1 MATRGR
7 PRTFDRELALRRAIE
22 LFWEQGYEGTSIAD
36 LTQAMGI
43 AAPSLYAAFGSKEDL
58 FREAVERYAVDS
70 PTDRA
75 LAREPTA
82 RAAVAAMLHDNADD
96 YADPATPLGCMLV
109 LGAPVGTPA
118 RSGVRELLA
127 RERRTALDRLQ
138 ARLDRGHRRRRRPAR
153 HGHGHAGA
161 LLLHRARRDVDQ
173 GARRRVRRG
182 AARGRRRGPRRVGR
196 AAQVARGPGRCLAR
210 CPSISTTPSAT

>member
-7 PRTFDRELALRRAIE
+7 PRSFDRELALRQAIE
-22 LFWEQGYEGTSIAD
+22 LFWEQGYDGTSIAD

-96 YADPATPLGCMLV
+96 YTDPATPLGCMLV

-118 RSGVRELLA
+118 QSGVRERLA
-127 RERRTALDRLQ
+127 EERRAALDRLQ
-138 ARLDRGHRRRRRPAR
+138 ARLDRGIAEGDVPAGTDTAALAR
-153 HGHGHAGA
+153 FYSTVLDGMSIKARDGASNAELHVVADAALAAWEA
-161 LLLHRARRDVDQ
+161 LLK
-173 GARRRVRRG
+173 
-182 AARGRRRGPRRVGR
+182 
-196 AAQVARGPGRCLAR
+196 
-210 CPSISTTPSAT
+210 

>member
-7 PRTFDRELALRRAIE
+7 PRSFDRELALVRAIE

-43 AAPSLYAAFGSKEDL
+43 GAPSLYAAFGSKEEL
-58 FREAVERYAVDS
+58 FREAVERYALDS

-96 YADPATPLGCMLV
+96 YTDPATPLGCMLV

-118 RSGVRELLA
+118 QSGVRERLA
-127 RERRTALDRLQ
+127 EERRVAVDRLQ
-138 ARLDRGHRRRRRPAR
+138 ARI
-153 HGHGHAGA
+153 
-161 LLLHRARRDVDQ
+161 DQ
-173 GARRRVRRG
+173 GIADGDVPPG
-182 AARGRRRGPRRVGR
+182 TDTAA
-196 AAQVARGPGRCLAR
+196 LAR
-210 CPSISTTPSAT
+210 FYSTVLDGMSIKARDGASNAELHAVADAALAAWDSLLK

>member
-82 RAAVAAMLHDNADD
+82 LAAVAAMLHDNADD

-138 ARLDRGHRRRRRPAR
+138 ARLDQGIAE
-153 HGHGHAGA
+153 G
-161 LLLHRARRDVDQ
+161 DV
-173 GARRRVRRG
+173 
-182 AARGRRRGPRRVGR
+182 P
-196 AAQVARGPGRCLAR
+196 PGTDTATLAR
-210 CPSISTTPSAT
+210 FYSTVLDGMSIKARDGASGAELHAVADAALAAWEGLLK